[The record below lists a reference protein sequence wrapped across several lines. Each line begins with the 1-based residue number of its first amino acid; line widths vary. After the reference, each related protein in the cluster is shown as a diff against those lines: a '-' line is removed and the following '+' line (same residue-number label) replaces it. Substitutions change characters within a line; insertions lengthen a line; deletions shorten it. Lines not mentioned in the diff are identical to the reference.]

1 MKKIAILIEN
11 VFDERELIYPYYR
24 LLEEGFEVHLIG
36 QKKDTIYKS
45 KTGLTEKSTHGSD
58 EISAKDY
65 DAVVIPGGFSP
76 DYMRRTKATVD
87 FVRDMYEANKI
98 VAAICH
104 AGWVLAS
111 AFDLKGKKLTSYF
124 SIKVNPYSTRVAIGN
139 KIVGASRVGVN
150 LYGVVGNARREISC
164 SFDTALC
171 IENHLVVGNEDGNL
185 VEVVGEIVVENL
197 VER

>member
-1 MKKIAILIEN
+1 MN
-11 VFDERELIYPYYR
+11 
-24 LLEEGFEVHLIG
+24 EVSVACS
-36 QKKDTIYKS
+36 Y
-45 KTGLTEKSTHGSD
+45 
-58 EISAKDY
+58 
-65 DAVVIPGGFSP
+65 VVVGRSGGF
-76 DYMRRTKATVD
+76 VGG
-87 FVRDMYEANKI
+87 FVGVERLE
-98 VAAICH
+98 
-104 AGWVLAS
+104 
-111 AFDLKGKKLTSYF
+111 
-124 SIKVNPYSTRVAIGN
+124 RVAIGN